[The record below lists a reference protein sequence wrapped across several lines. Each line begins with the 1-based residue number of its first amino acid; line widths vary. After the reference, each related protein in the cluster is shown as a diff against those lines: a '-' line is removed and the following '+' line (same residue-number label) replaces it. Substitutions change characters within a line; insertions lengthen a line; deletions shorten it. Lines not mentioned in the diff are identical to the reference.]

1 MKYEMKDYIPMV
13 SSLARQYTSKE
24 SSSISEEK
32 AKQFMEAVLFT
43 MELAQ
48 KEQGK
53 SEEKDELSQQNLT
66 AKETYLLGGKILVQR
81 FQVLQKKY
89 DLCMKHFDS
98 YGVLCLEEVMKKGFP
113 AFFQYY
119 DLTYEPQNELLT
131 LDYPVL
137 YDVHKKHGI
146 CAIEEYLD
154 AIQIEQKFLQLF
166 DRQQMI
172 TILEQ
177 IDASYEELFIN
188 ITEHI
193 YDFFLE
199 YRLHTL
205 LEDEKGKVLS
215 QTQFFH
221 IMDQAKREFHA
232 SLKSKLKQNEQDF
245 NAKYSNRTIQSVNQQ
260 EQMPEKQIQ
269 EQINEIAGYLDRCY
283 QDICIRKY
291 YKYKAAVSRE

>member
-1 MKYEMKDYIPMV
+1 M
-13 SSLARQYTSKE
+13 
-24 SSSISEEK
+24 
-32 AKQFMEAVLFT
+32 
-43 MELAQ
+43 
-48 KEQGK
+48 
-53 SEEKDELSQQNLT
+53 
-66 AKETYLLGGKILVQR
+66 
-81 FQVLQKKY
+81 
-89 DLCMKHFDS
+89 
-98 YGVLCLEEVMKKGFP
+98 
-113 AFFQYY
+113 
-119 DLTYEPQNELLT
+119 
-131 LDYPVL
+131 DYPVL
-137 YDVHKKHGI
+137 YDVPKKHGI